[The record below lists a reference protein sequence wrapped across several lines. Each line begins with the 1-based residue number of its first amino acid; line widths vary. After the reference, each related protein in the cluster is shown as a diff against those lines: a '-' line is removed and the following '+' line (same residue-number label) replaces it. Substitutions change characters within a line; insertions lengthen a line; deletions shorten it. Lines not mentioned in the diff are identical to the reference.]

1 MQLYYEC
8 ESGVYEMKD
17 FGNDDYTGDCFALVG
32 RLHGLECKTVKE
44 KRKEDELVAM
54 ARGIFGR
61 QNFITLIL
69 CTLYLMLS

>member
-17 FGNDDYTGDCFALVG
+17 FGNDDYTGDCFALV
-32 RLHGLECKTVKE
+32 
-44 KRKEDELVAM
+44 AM

-61 QNFITLIL
+61 QDFITLIL

>member
-44 KRKEDELVAM
+44 KRKEDELVAIGSL
-54 ARGIFGR
+54 AGSGNQLTHRKW
-61 QNFITLIL
+61 
-69 CTLYLMLS
+69 